1 MEQELKLKKRGVSG
15 VVVFFL
21 IILFLAV
28 GLVAGWY
35 VGKENLIT
43 IGTDKEE
50 KEEKTE
56 KESTETKETEEL
68 KTGECQNCKEGN
80 KYIFTE
86 NSNIGLTV
94 EISSDMNSATIR
106 ANNTELGSAYGLNLS
121 SLGDNQYIT
130 EVKVDGFNKKIMQV
144 HIGGFGQAVG
154 AENILYVLED
164 GTIEYTPVFSEL
176 KENWSK
182 ENLNKLFKTH
192 KAIDKIDN
200 VSYVT
205 GATVTSGTTGHYT
218 TVAVRKDGS
227 FYDLGEMINR

>member
-1 MEQELKLKKRGVSG
+1 MEQELKLKKKGVSG

-106 ANNTELGSAYGLNLS
+106 ANNTDLGSADGLNLS
-121 SLGDNQYIT
+121 SLGDI
-130 EVKVDGFNKKIMQV
+130 
-144 HIGGFGQAVG
+144 
-154 AENILYVLED
+154 
-164 GTIEYTPVFSEL
+164 
-176 KENWSK
+176 
-182 ENLNKLFKTH
+182 
-192 KAIDKIDN
+192 
-200 VSYVT
+200 
-205 GATVTSGTTGHYT
+205 
-218 TVAVRKDGS
+218 
-227 FYDLGEMINR
+227 